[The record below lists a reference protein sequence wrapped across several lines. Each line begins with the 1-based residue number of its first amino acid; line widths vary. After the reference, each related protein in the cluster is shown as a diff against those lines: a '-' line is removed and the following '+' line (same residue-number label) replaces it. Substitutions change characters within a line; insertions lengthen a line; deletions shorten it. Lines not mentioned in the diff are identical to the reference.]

1 MGWFFCAESKDEL
14 VETIRKD
21 LRGAGFAILGESLR
35 GSRLWVAVNRPIYIK
50 EADTWVNE
58 NFIVLYL
65 LSKSKDS
72 SWPWGYK
79 DMDEGM
85 HPYYYDCP
93 LRLLDATAPEEGK
106 EESTWRK
113 AVREHHARKRAR
125 PKPEA
130 GMVVTYGREKY
141 RLNYPIAPR
150 RGWDVTR
157 VRDGMNFRL
166 KAKQLSAALRQE
178 V

>member
-1 MGWFFCAESKDEL
+1 MGWYFCAASKDEL
-14 VETIRKD
+14 MSHIERD
-21 LRGAGFAILGESLR
+21 LAGLSDAEIIGKSLR
-35 GSRLWVAVNRPIYIK
+35 GSRLWIAMRRG
-50 EADTWVNE
+50 EQR
-58 NFIVLYL
+58 FIVLYL

-79 DMDEGM
+79 DMDETM

-106 EESTWRK
+106 EESEWRK
-113 AVREHHARKRAR
+113 AVREHHAKKSAR
-125 PKPEA
+125 PKPET
-130 GMVVTYGREKY
+130 GKVVTYGSEKY
-141 RLNYPIAPR
+141 RLNHPIAPR

-157 VRDGMNFRL
+157 VRDGMNFRM